1 MEITVRDFPNLG
13 VIETTLNSTT
23 MKMLWNLIDEAKQK
37 EESHNSE
44 LAGNITLSL
53 KLDNNAVFLKPIL
66 KTIVYAYQDR
76 YGSAYHALRPGK
88 LRNEFNLESLWVN
101 FQYQTEF
108 NPLHTHSGGYSFV
121 IWMKIPTEYEDQ
133 KELPF
138 AKNSGEKNMISNFVF
153 TYSDILGNLNN
164 FAYEMNKT
172 REGTLLFF
180 PSRLN
185 HQVYPFYN
193 CESERISIS
202 GNLSVLSKPV
212 SLSA

>member
-13 VIETTLNSTT
+13 VIETTLNTT
-23 MKMLWNLIDEAKQK
+23 TTKSLWNLIDEAKQK
-37 EESHNSE
+37 EEPHNSE

-53 KLDNNAVFLKPIL
+53 KLDNNVVFLKSIL
-66 KTIVYAYQDR
+66 KNVINAYEDR

-108 NPLHTHSGGYSFV
+108 NPVHTHSGGYSFV

-133 KELPF
+133 KELPL
-138 AKNSGEKNMISNFVF
+138 AKNSGEKTMISNFVF
-153 TYSDILGNLNN
+153 TYTDILGNLRN

-185 HQVYPFYN
+185 HQVFPFYN
-193 CESERISIS
+193 CEGERISIS
-202 GNLSVLSKPV
+202 GNLGVLSTPV

>member
-53 KLDNNAVFLKPIL
+53 KLDNSAVFLKPIL
-66 KTIVYAYQDR
+66 KNIVYAYQDR

-138 AKNSGEKNMISNFVF
+138 AKNSGDKNMISNFVF
-153 TYSDILGNLNN
+153 TYTDILGNLNN

-172 REGTLLFF
+172 REGILLFF

-185 HQVYPFYN
+185 HQVFPFYN

>member
-1 MEITVRDFPNLG
+1 MEITVRNFPNLG

-53 KLDNNAVFLKPIL
+53 KLDNSAVFLQPIL
-66 KTIVYAYQDR
+66 KNIVNAYQDR

-88 LRNEFNLESLWVN
+88 LRNEFTLESLWVN

-108 NPLHTHSGGYSFV
+108 NPVHTHSGGYSFV

>member
-23 MKMLWNLIDEAKQK
+23 MKMLWNLIDEAKHK
-37 EESHNSE
+37 EESHSSE

-76 YGSAYHALRPGK
+76 YGSAYHALRSGK

-108 NPLHTHSGGYSFV
+108 NPMHTHSGGYSFV

-133 KELPF
+133 KELRL
-138 AKNSGEKNMISNFVF
+138 AKNSGEKTMISNFVF
-153 TYSDILGNLNN
+153 TYTDILGNLNN

-185 HQVYPFYN
+185 HQVFPFYN

>member
-23 MKMLWNLIDEAKQK
+23 MKMLWNLIDEAKHK

-108 NPLHTHSGGYSFV
+108 NPIHTHSGGYSFV

-133 KELPF
+133 IELPF

-185 HQVYPFYN
+185 HQVFPFYN

>member
-53 KLDNNAVFLKPIL
+53 KLDNSAVFLKPIL
-66 KTIVYAYQDR
+66 KNIVYAYQDR

-138 AKNSGEKNMISNFVF
+138 AKNSGDKNMISNFVF
-153 TYSDILGNLNN
+153 TYTDILGNLNN

-185 HQVYPFYN
+185 HQVFPFYN

>member
-53 KLDNNAVFLKPIL
+53 KLDNSAVFLQPIL
-66 KTIVYAYQDR
+66 KNIVYAYQDR